1 MRAMSHHYRSAYT
14 SSNGDEGNG
23 YHPGLCRSGPRKPV
37 STVSVFEFAGLVL
50 AGYGAGLIGFVAG
63 MASLV
68 SFPALLAFGLSPVAA
83 NATNTVA
90 LVAVGVGSTV
100 RAGEE
105 LTGRGRELG
114 YWALMFALG
123 GALGCALLLLSPPGS
138 FEALVPFL
146 VALAGL
152 ALLLQPRLQ
161 RLHGD
166 NHHPVLTSIAM
177 FLVAVYGGYF
187 GAGAGVMFL
196 ALLLATR
203 HETMHAASV
212 LKSFLLG
219 IANLVAAIA
228 FCVFGPVEFWAAL
241 AVAIGALIGGW
252 TGPPIVKALP
262 QDKLRI
268 AIGIGSFALAA
279 WLYFR

>member
-1 MRAMSHHYRSAYT
+1 M
-14 SSNGDEGNG
+14 
-23 YHPGLCRSGPRKPV
+23 
-37 STVSVFEFAGLVL
+37 TVLEFAGLVL

-68 SFPALLAFGLSPVAA
+68 SFPALLAAGLTPVAA

-90 LVAVGVGSTV
+90 LVAVGIGSTV
-100 RAGEE
+100 RSGEE
-105 LTGRGRELG
+105 LAGRGRELRT
-114 YWALMFALG
+114 WIIVFAIG
-123 GALGCALLLLSPPGS
+123 GGLGCALLLLSPPSS
-138 FEALVPFL
+138 FDAAVPFL

-161 RLHGD
+161 RLHSSV
-166 NHHPVLTSIAM
+166 HHERMTAIAM

-196 ALLLATR
+196 ALLLAAR
-203 HETMHAASV
+203 DESMHAASV

-219 IANLVAAIA
+219 VANLTAAIA
-228 FCVFGPVEFWAAL
+228 FCIFGPVHWWASL
-241 AVAIGALIGGW
+241 AVAIGAFLGGW
-252 TGPPIVKALP
+252 TGPPVVKALP

-268 AIGIGSFALAA
+268 AIGIGAFGLAA
-279 WLYFR
+279 WLFFR

>member
-1 MRAMSHHYRSAYT
+1 MT
-14 SSNGDEGNG
+14 
-23 YHPGLCRSGPRKPV
+23 PL
-37 STVSVFEFAGLVL
+37 EFLGLVG

-68 SFPALLAFGLSPVAA
+68 SFPALLAAGLTPVAA

-105 LTGRGRELG
+105 LTGRGRELR
-114 YWALMFALG
+114 WWVAVFAIG
-123 GALGCALLLLSPPGS
+123 GAFGGGLLLILPAES
-138 FEALVPFL
+138 FDAAVPFL
-146 VALAGL
+146 VAIAGL
-152 ALLLQPRLQ
+152 VLLLQPRLQ

-166 NHHPVLTSIAM
+166 SHSPVLTGIAM
-177 FLVAVYGGYF
+177 FAVAVYGGYF

-196 ALLLATR
+196 ALLLAMR
-203 HETMHAASV
+203 NETMHAASV

-219 IANLVAAIA
+219 VANLIAAVAFGI
-228 FCVFGPVEFWAAL
+228 FGPVEWWAAL

-252 TGPPIVKALP
+252 TGPPVVKALP
-262 QDKLRI
+262 QDKLRV
-268 AIGIGSFALAA
+268 AIGIGAFGLAA